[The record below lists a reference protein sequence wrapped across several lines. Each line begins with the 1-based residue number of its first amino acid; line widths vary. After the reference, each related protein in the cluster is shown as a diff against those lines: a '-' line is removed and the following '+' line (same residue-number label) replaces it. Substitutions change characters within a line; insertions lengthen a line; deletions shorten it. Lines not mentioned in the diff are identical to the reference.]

1 MKSAVNEA
9 KYAVVG
15 KIKACTSKLNERYW
29 SYRSV
34 PKAHSHGRQIWL
46 PLENSWEYLDNE
58 LANDDRDAKKMKK
71 AEKEAQWKIAE
82 SRTPKAMK
90 VTGKHNRKL
99 ITVT

>member
-1 MKSAVNEA
+1 MNEA
-9 KYAVVG
+9 KDAVG
-15 KIKACTSKLNERYW
+15 GMINACIAKLKKRYS

-58 LANDDRDAKKMKK
+58 LADDDPDAKKMKK
-71 AEKEAQWKIAE
+71 AEKEAQRKIAQ
-82 SRTPKAMK
+82 SRAPKAVK